1 MDWNVRETEKA
12 EERMGGI
19 LARVKCFLFFKRRK
33 KTENKKQKRIVKLP
47 LFVFSLNGR
56 KQWERWNVQH
66 SSGYYGSR
74 RYPMGIPGIH
84 KTLRSV
90 RPTRRYHMN
99 NSPVHH
105 CVATVYTTRVA
116 SHKQDRAEQNYYR
129 ICCASI
135 YASSCK
141 QFPSRA
147 DRWFSSSQKHL
158 LSSLLFYFSFFFST
172 AETKFE
178 THRQVSRQ
186 DR

>member
-1 MDWNVRETEKA
+1 MSEQR
-12 EERMGGI
+12 R
-19 LARVKCFLFFKRRK
+19 KRRRREWAEFWPALNVFSFSNCERK
-33 KTENKKQKRIVKLP
+33 QKTKKQKRIVKLP
-47 LFVFSLNGR
+47 LFVFLWMAGNSGR
-56 KQWERWNVQH
+56 DEM

-74 RYPMGIPGIH
+74 RFPMGIH

-158 LSSLLFYFSFFFST
+158 LSSLLFYFFLFFSFFST
-172 AETKFE
+172 AETKSE

>member
-1 MDWNVRETEKA
+1 MSERRKRRRREWAEFWPALNVFSFSNG
-12 EERMGGI
+12 ERKQKTKNKSES
-19 LARVKCFLFFKRRK
+19 LNCHCLFFLWMAG
-33 KTENKKQKRIVKLP
+33 N
-47 LFVFSLNGR
+47 SGR
-56 KQWERWNVQH
+56 DEM

-172 AETKFE
+172 AETKSE